1 MDHLCLGIEM
11 TELGSLVLMEA
22 RAGRAG
28 PKLQRAE
35 DLGVDVPELVEAEKI
50 LEFKLARFRLILC
63 LSALAVT

>member
-22 RAGRAG
+22 RAGKAG

-35 DLGVDVPELVEAEKI
+35 DRGVDVPEVDEGENM
-50 LEFKLARFRLILC
+50 LEFKLARFLLTLA
-63 LSALAVT
+63 LSALGVT